1 MKHMQAIGC
10 VVVAA
15 VLLACGPT
23 ATDLQPVP
31 AADSLL
37 SWNQRA
43 TKQQI
48 LDFVSRV
55 TDPQSPDF
63 VPEPERIATFDNDG
77 TLWAEKPLYVQLF
90 FALDRVKELAPQHP
104 EWKNTEPYASLLK
117 GDVNAALAGGEKA
130 ILEVVMA
137 THAGMTTAEFEKIVK
152 DWIATARHPETKRLY
167 TEMVYQPMLELLAF
181 LRANGFKT
189 FIVSGGGI
197 EFMRPWAEKT
207 YGIPPEQVVGSS
219 IKTKFEMRDD
229 GPVLVRLAAINFID
243 DKDGSLR
250 QLRRR
255 PADARVGHRRTGCAI
270 RASRPPHR
278 RRARV
283 RLRQG
288 RHQRSRRSQGQRLDC
303 GRHEERLETNL
314 PGCGGIALRIRDC
327 ERVEGGHAHAV
338 RRDRRLVRSVRS
350 TLEAG
355 ARVRGTVCGAASSPE
370 AIVRSGEAARGNE
383 GREMSTATKSKPRPM
398 IAGFLI
404 LVLVAAVL
412 PAAAEDDSDAAK
424 AAAQANNPLANMVAF
439 NIQNYYYSE
448 LYGTDDTANTAWL
461 RYAQPFGKW
470 LMRASLPISTVPT
483 GAGAD
488 PVSGL
493 GDFNVFLAYLLSD
506 PSSPKQF
513 GVGPLLAA
521 PTATEDALGSDTWQ
535 VGAAGVYFNASSPVY
550 QWGGLVTYQTDV
562 AGDGDDVSLAVLQP
576 FFFVQ
581 LGKGTYLRMAPL
593 WIFNLEDDSYS
604 VPLGFGI
611 GKVVKAGHTV
621 FNIFIEPQFTV
632 LHDGVGQPEMQ
643 IFAGLNMQFLPK

>member
-1 MKHMQAIGC
+1 
-10 VVVAA
+10 
-15 VLLACGPT
+15 
-23 ATDLQPVP
+23 
-31 AADSLL
+31 
-37 SWNQRA
+37 
-43 TKQQI
+43 
-48 LDFVSRV
+48 
-55 TDPQSPDF
+55 
-63 VPEPERIATFDNDG
+63 
-77 TLWAEKPLYVQLF
+77 
-90 FALDRVKELAPQHP
+90 
-104 EWKNTEPYASLLK
+104 
-117 GDVNAALAGGEKA
+117 
-130 ILEVVMA
+130 
-137 THAGMTTAEFEKIVK
+137 
-152 DWIATARHPETKRLY
+152 
-167 TEMVYQPMLELLAF
+167 
-181 LRANGFKT
+181 
-189 FIVSGGGI
+189 
-197 EFMRPWAEKT
+197 
-207 YGIPPEQVVGSS
+207 
-219 IKTKFEMRDD
+219 
-229 GPVLVRLAAINFID
+229 
-243 DKDGSLR
+243 
-250 QLRRR
+250 
-255 PADARVGHRRTGCAI
+255 
-270 RASRPPHR
+270 
-278 RRARV
+278 
-283 RLRQG
+283 
-288 RHQRSRRSQGQRLDC
+288 
-303 GRHEERLETNL
+303 
-314 PGCGGIALRIRDC
+314 
-327 ERVEGGHAHAV
+327 
-338 RRDRRLVRSVRS
+338 
-350 TLEAG
+350 
-355 ARVRGTVCGAASSPE
+355 
-370 AIVRSGEAARGNE
+370 
-383 GREMSTATKSKPRPM
+383 MSTATKSKPRPM